1 VAIEVCRRRDE
12 GVGGEESSAEE
23 GEYDLASK
31 K

>member
-23 GEYDLASK
+23 GE
-31 K
+31 